1 MADVSPD
8 LGFSPARRRR
18 SFEDVVD
25 QIRAVMLDGRLEP
38 GARLPNERELC
49 AQFGVGRS
57 TLREALRTLE
67 AQGVIEVRLGVTGG
81 IFAARPDASAAGSAL
96 AAMLQFG
103 GATATEFAEFRATFE
118 AENAAWAARRRT
130 ADDVETL
137 TAIAA
142 AAADLAA
149 RGRSWHDV
157 VSVDVRFHEQVAR
170 ATGNGIRVAILTAL
184 DGALRRV
191 VDSIAPIATPAILE
205 REARELHGIAE
216 AIASRREAAAAERMH
231 AHVAFFSELEV
242 AEHRR

>member
-1 MADVSPD
+1 MEGAPTD

-25 QIRAVMLDGRLEP
+25 QIRTVMLDGRLEP

-49 AQFGVGRS
+49 TLFGVGRS

-81 IFAARPDASAAGSAL
+81 IFAARPDPTAAGSAL

-103 GATATEFAEFRATFE
+103 GATALEFAEFRATFE
-118 AENAAWAARRRT
+118 AENALWAARRRT

-137 TAIAA
+137 NALAA
-142 AAADLAA
+142 EACDLAA
-149 RGRSWHDV
+149 RGRSWHEM
-157 VSVDVRFHEQVAR
+157 VSVDVQFHEHVAR

-191 VDSIAPIATPAILE
+191 VDSIAPIVTAAIAE
-205 REARELHGIAE
+205 REARELHAIAE

-242 AEHRR
+242 AELSR